1 MAHDWTRRAVL
12 QGAALLGGVALASGC
27 RRSQHVGATSNESAS
42 KTPRRGGRLRLGIV
56 DGEQAGNL
64 DAHKPLTT
72 GSTIRGFALYSKPW
86 EWSEE
91 MTPRL
96 ALAEEVQPNQDASVW
111 TIRLRKGLEFHNG
124 KSITAD
130 DLVFSVLRLTDPELA
145 SPYSYLVSCLDR
157 NRVYKLDERTVRIHA
172 KEGLGF
178 VPLPDALVNFGGIV
192 PTDYHP
198 VTNPVGAGP

>member
-1 MAHDWTRRAVL
+1 
-12 QGAALLGGVALASGC
+12 
-27 RRSQHVGATSNESAS
+27 VGATPNESAG

-56 DGEQAGNL
+56 DGDQAGDL

-72 GSTIRGFALYSKPW
+72 GSVIRGFALYSKPW

-145 SPYSYLVSCLDR
+145 SPFSYLVACLDR
-157 NRVYKLDERTVRIHA
+157 KRVYKLDERTVTSSLSPWTAAAIR
-172 KEGLGF
+172 L
-178 VPLPDALVNFGGIV
+178 
-192 PTDYHP
+192 
-198 VTNPVGAGP
+198 